1 MTMFKTLD
9 EKRNEFTT
17 PRERLVRWLVGS
29 ALAVLLLGGIYLIT
43 LTF

>member
-17 PRERLVRWLVGS
+17 RRERVIRWLVGS
-29 ALAVLLLGGIYLIT
+29 ALAVLLLGSISIIMLWI
-43 LTF
+43 

>member
-17 PRERLVRWLVGS
+17 RRERAIRWLVGS
-29 ALAVLLLGGIYLIT
+29 ALAVLLLGSIT
-43 LTF
+43 LIMISV